1 MKKFHIY
8 ILLINIFFGCVL
20 CMYFAPKSEGKK
32 SATEFINT
40 LKKPIII
47 KDISKQFQGQRCF
60 TTKVHY
66 MLIED
71 GDKKLYHLKNSD
83 YELRPFIQYMKNDV
97 IVK

>member
-1 MKKFHIY
+1 MKKFHRY

-66 MLIED
+66 MLID
-71 GDKKLYHLKNSD
+71 IMANLLTFSFVSLTG
-83 YELRPFIQYMKNDV
+83 V
-97 IVK
+97 ITSIISGE